1 MEPIKLQISRNF
13 TRTVE
18 SLKFFIL
25 IGSYC
30 PNLRKFQLRKYRR
43 VISHD
48 TEE

>member
-1 MEPIKLQISRNF
+1 MEPIKLQISRDF

-30 PNLRKFQLRKYRR
+30 PIVSAKKVQKSYL
-43 VISHD
+43 S
-48 TEE
+48 